1 MNTIYVI
8 TWSGGRY
15 DEHEEGVCGWCE
27 TEERARAYTDDL
39 NAKMQALRDWYAKW
53 YAENPAPRSGC
64 GAYESWERVREAA
77 THAYLDAHGIEG
89 LRGDWDFNYGGVPGA
104 ANYSYEAVERIP

>member
-8 TWSGGRY
+8 TWSRGRY

-27 TEERARAYTDDL
+27 TEEHARAYTDDL
-39 NAKMQALRDWYAKW
+39 NAKMQALKGWYRAWHGEHPCPVKGDQE
-53 YAENPAPRSGC
+53 A
-64 GAYESWERVREAA
+64 WERVREAA
-77 THAYLDAHGIEG
+77 THAYLDAHGIEV